1 MADHTATSKLFW
13 TTLFEQEKLAS
24 QMHSISTNDEGVS
37 FTNVGQFGNVHIK
50 CRPASAL
57 GDNFMS
63 DTFIVSAT
71 VQDGTSFRGFIKVL
85 PSNTL
90 MQSMALTAKV
100 YDREIDMYRIMFDQL
115 RQVRQEADL
124 NEMSF
129 LLMYLP
135 STTSILKRKRKM
147 WLTV

>member
-71 VQDGTSFRGFIKVL
+71 VQDGTSFRGFIKVHNSL
-85 PSNTL
+85 
-90 MQSMALTAKV
+90 
-100 YDREIDMYRIMFDQL
+100 
-115 RQVRQEADL
+115 
-124 NEMSF
+124 
-129 LLMYLP
+129 
-135 STTSILKRKRKM
+135 
-147 WLTV
+147 